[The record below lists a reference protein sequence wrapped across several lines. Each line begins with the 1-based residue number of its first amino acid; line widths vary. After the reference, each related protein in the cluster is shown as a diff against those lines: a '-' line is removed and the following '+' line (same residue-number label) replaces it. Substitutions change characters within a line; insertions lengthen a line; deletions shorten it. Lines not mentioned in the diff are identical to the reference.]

1 MFAVPLHGTRQH
13 LAFGVSPDGGQILDG
28 FAVVHPGHVLLDDG
42 AFVEGGR
49 HVMGGGAD
57 QLHAALMGLV
67 IRFGPFEAGQK
78 AVVDV
83 DGTAL
88 EFSAQVVRENLHVA
102 RQHHEFGLF
111 CLDDFQLARFG
122 LRFGGSGH
130 GHVMERNV
138 VAGGQLVEVPVVA
151 DDGAH
156 VQRQQSA
163 FAAKEQI
170 VEAMALA
177 ADHDDAAHRRG
188 GVMQRPAHVK
198 ALGQLRNLLLQRQDV
213 DVAGKSNPHE
223 EQPGVT
229 VVVLRRLFDVAPALE
244 QEAGNGMHDT
254 RAVRAG
260 EVQNVRGH
268 AVIVIFDA
276 QLAFHLPM
284 GHGDDM
290 AFHDFHLD
298 NHWLPF
304 TPNRHFRQQ
313 PRVFVGA
320 QGMHFTTHDGRQ
332 VIDGISSLW
341 CVGAGH
347 NRREL
352 NEAIK
357 QQLDT
362 LDYATAFQMG
372 NDKAFQ
378 AAEAIAALAPG
389 DLNKVLFC
397 NSGSEAA
404 DTSLKVALAYHRARG
419 EGHRTVFI
427 GRERG
432 YHGVGFG
439 GMSVGGI
446 PANRKAFGTA
456 LLPRV
461 DHMPFFHNPERN
473 AYYNWVE
480 PSADESY
487 LNELEQRIL
496 PLHDPSNVAAIIVE
510 PVAGSAGWF
519 MPPQGYL
526 KRLRDICNRH
536 GILLIFDEVIT
547 GFGRLGVPFGAD
559 FYGVVPDMLNFAK
572 CVTNGIIPLGGVVCR
587 DMIYDAMMGVDAPE
601 HGIEFFHGY
610 TYSGHPVA
618 CAAALATL
626 KLLKEEDLFARAGA
640 MGRVLGDAMHAAFKG
655 LPNVIS
661 IRSHGLAGAV
671 EMSPRAGAAGRRTYD
686 IFLDCFQRGVLVRPS
701 GESLVL
707 APPFIVEPSHIDQM
721 VSTVADS
728 IRRHA

>member
-1 MFAVPLHGTRQH
+1 
-13 LAFGVSPDGGQILDG
+13 
-28 FAVVHPGHVLLDDG
+28 
-42 AFVEGGR
+42 
-49 HVMGGGAD
+49 
-57 QLHAALMGLV
+57 
-67 IRFGPFEAGQK
+67 
-78 AVVDV
+78 
-83 DGTAL
+83 
-88 EFSAQVVRENLHVA
+88 
-102 RQHHEFGLF
+102 
-111 CLDDFQLARFG
+111 
-122 LRFGGSGH
+122 
-130 GHVMERNV
+130 
-138 VAGGQLVEVPVVA
+138 
-151 DDGAH
+151 
-156 VQRQQSA
+156 
-163 FAAKEQI
+163 
-170 VEAMALA
+170 
-177 ADHDDAAHRRG
+177 
-188 GVMQRPAHVK
+188 
-198 ALGQLRNLLLQRQDV
+198 
-213 DVAGKSNPHE
+213 
-223 EQPGVT
+223 
-229 VVVLRRLFDVAPALE
+229 
-244 QEAGNGMHDT
+244 
-254 RAVRAG
+254 
-260 EVQNVRGH
+260 
-268 AVIVIFDA
+268 
-276 QLAFHLPM
+276 
-284 GHGDDM
+284 M
-290 AFHDFHLD
+290 AFHDFQFD

-352 NEAIK
+352 NDAIK

-362 LDYATAFQMG
+362 LDYATAFQIG

-461 DHMPFFHNPERN
+461 DHMPFFHNPQTN
-473 AYYNWVE
+473 AYYNGVE
-480 PSADESY
+480 PAADESY

-510 PVAGSAGWF
+510 PVAGSAGWY

-526 KRLRDICNRH
+526 KRLREICTRH

-559 FYGVVPDMLNFAK
+559 LYGVVPDMLNFAK
-572 CVTNGIIPLGGVVCR
+572 CVTNGIIPLGGVICR
-587 DMIYDAMMGVDAPE
+587 DMIYNTLMGVDAPE
-601 HGIEFFHGY
+601 HGIEFMHGY

-626 KLLKEEDLFARAGA
+626 DLFKREDLFARAGQ
-640 MGRVLGDAMHAAFKG
+640 MGRALGDAMHAAFKG
-655 LPNVIS
+655 LPNVVS

-671 EMSPRAGAAGRRTYD
+671 ELSPRAGAPGRRTYD
-686 IFLDCFQRGVLVRPS
+686 IFLDCYQRGVLVRPS
-701 GESLVL
+701 GESVVL
-707 APPFIVEPSHIDQM
+707 APPYIVETSHIDQM
-721 VSTVADS
+721 VSTLADS